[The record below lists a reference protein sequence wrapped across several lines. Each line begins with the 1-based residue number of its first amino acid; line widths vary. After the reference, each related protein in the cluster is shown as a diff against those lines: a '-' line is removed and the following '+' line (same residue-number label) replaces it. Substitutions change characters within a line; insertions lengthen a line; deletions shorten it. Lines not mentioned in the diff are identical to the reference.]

1 MNRFANY
8 SPSVNLEIESSI
20 LRGLVPLASVPPI
33 EQSAQAPAVLPDARD
48 DSLTSPS
55 MAVPLESFQDY

>member
-20 LRGLVPLASVPPI
+20 LRGLVPSGPGEPP
-33 EQSAQAPAVLPDARD
+33 APAPRVVEAPV
-48 DSLTSPS
+48 
-55 MAVPLESFQDY
+55 AVPAASSRTIAEPLESFQDY